1 MENFASNNFH
11 EPWKINP
18 QARSQQPESDTKTAS
33 NIEEKISISQA
44 QKYISGIL
52 NETMMMGAN
61 DYESGALMQLFQKV
75 GFGTI
80 EPKQAMKDALAIKES
95 KNAYH

>member
-18 QARSQQPESDTKTAS
+18 QTRSQQPKSEPETVPK
-33 NIEEKISISQA
+33 IEEKISINQA
-44 QKYISGIL
+44 QKYITGIL

-61 DYESGALMQLFQKV
+61 DYESGALMQLFEKV
-75 GFGTI
+75 GSGAI
-80 EPKQAMKDALAIKES
+80 EPEQAMKDALAIKES

>member
-1 MENFASNNFH
+1 MENFASNNFY

-18 QARSQQPESDTKTAS
+18 QTQSKPESRS
-33 NIEEKISISQA
+33 EIEPNSQEKVSVAQA
-44 QKYISGIL
+44 QQYITGIL

-61 DYESGALMQLFQKV
+61 DYESGALMELFEKV
-75 GFGTI
+75 KIGTI
-80 EPKQAMKDALAIKES
+80 EPAQAMKDALTIQQS